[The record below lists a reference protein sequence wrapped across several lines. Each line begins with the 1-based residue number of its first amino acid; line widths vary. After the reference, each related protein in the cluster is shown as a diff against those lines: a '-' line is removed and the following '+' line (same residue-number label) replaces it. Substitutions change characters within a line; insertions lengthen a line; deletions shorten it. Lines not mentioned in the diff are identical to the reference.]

1 MKTCAQ
7 KCHKLIK
14 TQDDYMKEVFGNQNK
29 TITNQLI
36 SQDFLNP
43 EEKNIER
50 EIQKYNSDLKNTNYQ
65 NLQADLRKNLKN
77 SKQDDK
83 KVFNLYKIRFFIN
96 DKSLI

>member
-1 MKTCAQ
+1 
-7 KCHKLIK
+7 
-14 TQDDYMKEVFGNQNK
+14 MKEIFGNQNK

-43 EEKNIER
+43 EEKNIDR

-83 KVFNLYKIRFFIN
+83 KVIFFKMA
-96 DKSLI
+96 DFS

>member
-1 MKTCAQ
+1 
-7 KCHKLIK
+7 
-14 TQDDYMKEVFGNQNK
+14 MKEIFGNQNK

-43 EEKNIER
+43 EEKNIDR

-83 KVFNLYKIRFFIN
+83 KVIFFYKITDF
-96 DKSLI
+96 S